1 MAVVGKVAGT
11 PSHRPGWIV
20 FDEPTNGLDDE
31 GREQV
36 ADYLGGLTTDE
47 VPSQIVV
54 TTFNK
59 DFAERLMTAATQAG
73 RRVQHVDLPDFQLGR
88 PFSPTLRPR

>member
-1 MAVVGKVAGT
+1 
-11 PSHRPGWIV
+11 
-20 FDEPTNGLDDE
+20 
-31 GREQV
+31 
-36 ADYLGGLTTDE
+36 LTTDE